1 MQQLAGLDWVG
12 VFLMVAGI
20 VLTLC
25 GLSFGGTQF
34 PWKSAGV
41 ILPMFVGISCIL
53 GLFYWEWKIAK
64 NPFFAHELFVGKAR
78 TFSLLLILTFV
89 GGMSL
94 YTAAAFWTQQCQ
106 GMFTRDPI
114 RIGVSSIPGGAGGA
128 IGGFLGGILIG
139 KGPGLKS
146 NHILVY
152 GSSLKLI
159 SDAIYT
165 TLTPNTFSLALGMGF
180 LAMFGMGASL
190 VALIVCSQLAS
201 EDRHIGL
208 ATLVLGSMRG
218 IGGSV
223 AVTVYTSIMMNTVK
237 EDAGPRVAK
246 AVLPLGFPPTALA
259 PFVGLIIGGKL
270 DTAAKI
276 PGVTQQMVDA
286 AEQAIKWSW
295 TLAFQRIYYAAVAF
309 SVFAVVVSFF
319 VKDVTSN
326 MTDNVAVRL
335 TNEDPAAATKDE
347 KQEEVVVKS
356 DQYR

>member
-1 MQQLAGLDWVG
+1 MQQLAGLDWFG

-41 ILPMFVGISCIL
+41 IGPMLAGISCLI
-53 GLFYWEWKIAK
+53 GLFYWEWKVAK
-64 NPFFAHELFVGKAR
+64 NPFFAHELFRGKAR
-78 TFSLLLILTFV
+78 TFTVLLLLTFV
-89 GGMSL
+89 AGMSL

-128 IGGFLGGILIG
+128 IGGFLGGLLIG

-146 NHILVY
+146 NQILVY

-159 SDAIYT
+159 SDIVFT

-201 EDRHIGL
+201 EDRHLGL

-237 EDAGPRVAK
+237 EDAGPRIAK
-246 AVLPLGFPPTALA
+246 VVLPLGFPQAALP
-259 PFVGLIIGGKL
+259 PFVTLLIGGKIE
-270 DTAAKI
+270 TAGQI
-276 PGVTQQMVDA
+276 QGVTAEMLKA
-286 AEQAIKWSW
+286 AEEAIKWSW

-309 SVFAVVVSFF
+309 SVFAVLVSFF
-319 VKDVTSN
+319 VKDVTGN

-335 TNEDPAAATKDE
+335 TNEDPAAASGTKD
-347 KQEEVVVKS
+347 VKKE
-356 DQYR
+356 QFK